1 MLKSRPTF
9 KTMSST
15 EPLEFKRL
23 PIAPVSRRLNPD
35 RRAIKYPSHLPAL
48 AAIRIRALRVKLW
61 RRRAEAMSLHEK
73 NLVFSVTT
81 GPIFIWHLRLRRA
94 ACASKIN
101 SGRHL
106 FLSLAP

>member
-1 MLKSRPTF
+1 
-9 KTMSST
+9 
-15 EPLEFKRL
+15 
-23 PIAPVSRRLNPD
+23 
-35 RRAIKYPSHLPAL
+35 
-48 AAIRIRALRVKLW
+48 
-61 RRRAEAMSLHEK
+61 
-73 NLVFSVTT
+73 VFSVTT

>member
-1 MLKSRPTF
+1 
-9 KTMSST
+9 MSST

-35 RRAIKYPSHLPAL
+35 RRAI
-48 AAIRIRALRVKLW
+48 IRALRVKLW

>member
-1 MLKSRPTF
+1 MPKSRPTF

-35 RRAIKYPSHLPAL
+35 RRAI
-48 AAIRIRALRVKLW
+48 IRALRVKLW

>member
-35 RRAIKYPSHLPAL
+35 RRAI
-48 AAIRIRALRVKLW
+48 IRALRVKLW
-61 RRRAEAMSLHEK
+61 RRRAEAMSLREQ
-73 NLVFSVTT
+73 NLVFSVTA

-94 ACASKIN
+94 ARASKIN
-101 SGRHL
+101 RGRHL